1 MKYIILIL
9 AMILFQ
15 ACGTDD
21 GVSVSK
27 EEAAITKAIGEIKF
41 ETNSCIGDN
50 LTLENCLKGKIEV
63 AYSTFIDLCVDA
75 LYETLN
81 GISVCREDTAVPDG
95 YLLETDE
102 LMDVLGIDGAVFARS
117 KESFGL
123 YRILCVDDAPSFC
136 KSLFLMNR

>member
-27 EEAAITKAIGEIKF
+27 EEAAITKAVGEIKF
-41 ETNSCIGDN
+41 ETNSCIDDG
-50 LTLENCLKGKIEV
+50 LILENCLKGKIEV

-81 GISVCREDTAVPDG
+81 GISICREDTAVPDG

-102 LMDVLGIDGAVFARS
+102 FMDVLGIDGAVFARS
-117 KESFGL
+117 KESFAL

-136 KSLFLMNR
+136 KSLFLLNR